1 MQASTQGGTFDRHE
15 RAMKP
20 LVHVQRIASN
30 AYTYRISANG
40 PLTEGDSATFDS
52 LERCLFDAG
61 ASLDHYFS
69 SVELKLDGLFIGQ
82 YATHALRSHP
92 TAVAQRI
99 RQHFHIAPAR
109 AD

>member
-1 MQASTQGGTFDRHE
+1 
-15 RAMKP
+15 MKP

-30 AYTYRISANG
+30 AYTYRISATG
-40 PLTEGDSATFDS
+40 AHAAGDSATFDS

-61 ASLDHYFS
+61 ASLDQYFT

-82 YATHALRSHP
+82 YATRALRSHP
-92 TAVAQRI
+92 TVVAQRI
-99 RQHFHIAPAR
+99 RQHFHPAPAK